1 MHFIAFILRFVVN
14 ILCSVVVNCS
24 EIVNS
29 CGVIVTRRHVEIIE
43 TMRMC
48 LKSFTP
54 ECCSYGFWDT
64 LAIIYYFMASKL
76 RFGRVWLTTTE
87 ICKGLGVEDCNRVR
101 VYLYR
106 LKRYG
111 ILEARRL
118 YINKTIWKLNKDAL
132 IKDHSYTLEQ
142 VMSMIF
148 TYVATCRK
156 YHDIKA
162 EQSSKPSI

>member
-1 MHFIAFILRFVVN
+1 V
-14 ILCSVVVNCS
+14 
-24 EIVNS
+24 S
-29 CGVIVTRRHVEIIE
+29 CGVIVAKRNVDIIG
-43 TMRMC
+43 TMEVC

-64 LAIIYYFMASKL
+64 LAIIHYFIINRLKF
-76 RFGRVWLTTTE
+76 RRVWLTTTE
-87 ICKGLGVEDCNRVR
+87 ICKGLGFRDCNRVR

-111 ILEARRL
+111 VLETRRL

-142 VMSMIF
+142 VMDMIF

-162 EQSSKPSI
+162 KQSSKPSI

>member
-1 MHFIAFILRFVVN
+1 
-14 ILCSVVVNCS
+14 VVNCN
-24 EIVNS
+24 EIVES
-29 CGVIVTRRHVEIIE
+29 CGVIVAKRNVDIIE
-43 TMRMC
+43 TMRVC
-48 LKSFTP
+48 LKSLTP

-64 LAIIYYFMASKL
+64 LAIIYYFMDRRL

-87 ICKGLGVEDCNRVR
+87 ICRGLEFRDCNRVR

-111 ILEARRL
+111 VLEARRL

-142 VMSMIF
+142 VMNMIF
-148 TYVATCRK
+148 TYVATCKK

-162 EQSSKPSI
+162 KQSSKPSI

>member
-1 MHFIAFILRFVVN
+1 VD
-14 ILCSVVVNCS
+14 
-24 EIVNS
+24 S
-29 CGVIVTRRHVEIIE
+29 CDVIVAKRNVDIIE
-43 TMRMC
+43 TMKVR
-48 LKSFTP
+48 LKSLTP

-64 LAIIYYFMASKL
+64 LAIIYCFIINKL
-76 RFGRVWLTTTE
+76 KFRRVWLTTTE
-87 ICKGLGVEDCNRVR
+87 ICKGLGFRDCNRVR

-111 ILEARRL
+111 ILETRRL
-118 YINKTIWKLNKDAL
+118 YINKTIWRPNKDAL

-142 VMSMIF
+142 VMDMIF